1 MKASLFIIAGLLGL
15 SLAVVACGDTEEEPG
30 PEVTVTA
37 SGSTAPIA
45 TPSPSPSAAA
55 STPAPAPSGWKV
67 YSDTQT
73 GVSFQYPADLELR
86 DLTGPGASPS
96 GVAERVLDFRKPG
109 DPSRGVSLSI
119 STNAENLSAKAWA
132 LQYTACVTSTIA
144 ERVVAGE
151 SAIMCTEQATEMPNA
166 GAVVPHAG
174 KIYHFGSL
182 LSDSEFQQ
190 LLESLKL

>member
-67 YSDTQT
+67 YVDPVLGFSL
-73 GVSFQYPADLELR
+73 SYPGDLAITERSNPAER
-86 DLTGPGASPS
+86 DLGFYPQ
-96 GVAERVLDFRKPG
+96 
-109 DPSRGVSLSI
+109 
-119 STNAENLSAKAWA
+119 ENPH
-132 LQYTACVTSTIA
+132 
-144 ERVVAGE
+144 RVVLVVAMVENRRRLTLDQWVFEYAACLPGSIE
-151 SAIMCTEQATEMPNA
+151 KR
-166 GAVVPHAG
+166 AVAG
-174 KIYHFGSL
+174 KDARFCTSEPGEVPEDAVAFEHDGTVFLISSL
-182 LSDSEFQQ
+182 MPSSDFELMIATLRF
-190 LLESLKL
+190 